1 MISQRDQCGV
11 VGQVVKNGPAMLE
24 KKWQVIFCAPG
35 HPAGAQFGERRTQI
49 GIAVKTLEP
58 CHLKA
63 MNRVT
68 PDGKFPRGHEFD
80 LVDPIDRSL
89 SLRIKGAECFHLV
102 VQQIDAIWH
111 FAPHGEDVQ

>member
-1 MISQRDQCGV
+1 
-11 VGQVVKNGPAMLE
+11 
-24 KKWQVIFCAPG
+24 
-35 HPAGAQFGERRTQI
+35 
-49 GIAVKTLEP
+49 
-58 CHLKA
+58 